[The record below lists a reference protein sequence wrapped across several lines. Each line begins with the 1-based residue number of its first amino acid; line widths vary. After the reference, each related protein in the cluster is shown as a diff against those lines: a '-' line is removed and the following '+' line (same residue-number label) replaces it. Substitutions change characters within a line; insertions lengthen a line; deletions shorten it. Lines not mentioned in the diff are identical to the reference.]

1 MPTCQQLNKKNLTSK
16 NNITEETE
24 PSSKKK
30 QAALTTSQTGET
42 RLVTKVRFIIEKQN
56 SLLKNMKSLENV
68 RNTQVGHILIDYRIC
83 CAMLNFNL
91 KPCIPDGKDTVQI
104 AKRIKKRSSKTKN
117 KLAQLLQMKFT
128 STVNSIEI
136 KSINDFPQ
144 FTLSQIRRHITL
156 GGFKIRQ
163 SQSYIEDIIKYG
175 KAYVLE
181 KKHIEHHVTLP
192 KLKENLINSKI
203 IAVLIQS
210 RHSRGKKC
218 KPSSSIKSI
227 YDPKNNVKYYK
238 CFIQYNSCEETLEK
252 PYRLIKSKL
261 KICFISQLLIN
272 SCTLRVCL

>member
-1 MPTCQQLNKKNLTSK
+1 M
-16 NNITEETE
+16 
-24 PSSKKK
+24 
-30 QAALTTSQTGET
+30 TTSQTGET

-117 KLAQLLQMKFT
+117 KLAPLLQMKFT

-144 FTLSQIRRHITL
+144 LTLSQIRRHITL